1 MNKRWQP
8 GDPRSRPDDGPV
20 YRARRARP
28 RRLLPLRLLAALAAA
43 ALIGI
48 VSTPDQIRDLQS
60 RQAGDVA
67 PGTSSGTTAS
77 SAGSGASSSGR
88 PSTSASTGGGQAAA
102 PVPAALR
109 ANVDPSL
116 PVPSNLKTLGLS
128 STIRANWTPP
138 AADARVAF
146 QLVSIWDGSTLMG
159 EKVLTATANAAD
171 GNGLQ
176 PDHPYTVAVQSI
188 GSGGK
193 LSTPVAAAGATDR
206 QSGMR
211 NAVFFDNFE
220 EAAPGALDPNYFDVR
235 LRDGSTT
242 PDGVDDRARVFI
254 SEHHFHT
261 ELISG
266 EGDAAVM
273 IRPRGIFDFTK
284 RVGTFQ
290 FEVDMAGVQSIPGK
304 WFEVHLSRH
313 APTDPQFFG
322 LAIDENDTYPDDLAF
337 SVARPINAS
346 DPNHVQAAAISVN
359 SGGFQR
365 TFEGKSNNFTPK
377 NVRVPVVIEVSTTS
391 AEMFIN
397 GVSVVRA
404 TGFTLPFSKG
414 EWTIAQRAFYAPRS
428 PAFPAYLQL
437 IHWQTVQFD
446 GPDGSFSPI
455 RRTYL
460 APGCPGVKM
469 AFQFDCTNDA
479 NEAVTLNIA
488 DPVANISSARLL
500 FNPFDSGS
508 CDHGA
513 YTVNATVNGHAIAVP
528 TQPATPDGQ
537 GEHCYDHNLASVDV
551 PTSWLKQGANVVKV
565 GRQSDQ
571 LEIEAAFNTPRV
583 IAHPTVVPAAIIG
596 VTNDNLLTGRPSGA
610 NTVDLTTYLFSQGA
624 DVPIPFTVTNK
635 TGDITP
641 WLSIVTPTS
650 GTLRS
655 IATGGELVPITVR
668 IDFTKPTRAPGNVI
682 PGIIQVTGNVY
693 IAVGYDRTSATYQYG
708 VKTFTPLITEFDKSA
723 LPDYHGDGSPDPTP
737 TPTPK
742 STPTP
747 VPSATPS
754 SSPKPC
760 TP

>member
-8 GDPRSRPDDGPV
+8 GDPGPRPNDGPV
-20 YRARRARP
+20 FRARRPRP

-48 VSTPDQIRDLQS
+48 VSTPDQVRDLQT
-60 RQAGDVA
+60 RQAGDVGPA
-67 PGTSSGTTAS
+67 PGSSAPATSTSGSGSPSGQSSAAS
-77 SAGSGASSSGR
+77 SPAQT
-88 PSTSASTGGGQAAA
+88 PA

-116 PVPSNLKTLGLS
+116 PVPSGLKTLGLN
-128 STIRANWTPP
+128 STIRLNWTPP
-138 AADARVAF
+138 AADSRVAF
-146 QLVSIWDGSTLMG
+146 QLVSIWDGATLMG
-159 EKVLTATANAAD
+159 EKVLAATANAAD

-176 PDHPYTVAVQSI
+176 PDHAYTAVVQSI
-188 GSGGK
+188 GSSGK
-193 LSTPVAAAGATDR
+193 LSNPAAAAGATDR
-206 QSGMR
+206 QSAMR

-220 EAAPGALDPNYFDVR
+220 EASSGPLDPNYFDVR

-242 PDGVDDRARVFI
+242 PDGVDDRARVFV

-273 IRPRGIFDFTK
+273 IRPRGIFDFTN

-322 LAIDENDTYPDDLAF
+322 LAINENDTYPDDLAF

-346 DPNHVQAAAISVN
+346 DPNHAQAAAISVN

-365 TFEGKSNNFTPK
+365 TIEGKSDNFTPK
-377 NVRVPVVIEVSTTS
+377 NVRVPVVIKVSTTA

-397 GVSVVRA
+397 GVSAVRA
-404 TGFTLPFSKG
+404 TGFNLPFSKG

-446 GPDGSFSPI
+446 GPSGSFSPI

-460 APGCPGVKM
+460 GPGCQGVKL

-479 NEAVTLNIA
+479 NQAVTLNIA
-488 DPVANISSARLL
+488 DPVANMTSDRLL

-528 TQPATPDGQ
+528 TQPATPEGQ
-537 GEHCYDHNLASVDV
+537 GEHCYDHNLASVDI

-583 IAHPTVVPAAIIG
+583 IAHPAVVPGSIIS

-610 NTVDLTTYLFSQGA
+610 NTVDLTTYVFSQGA
-624 DVPIPFTVTNK
+624 DVPIPITVTNK

-641 WLSIVTPTS
+641 WLSIVSPTS
-650 GTLRS
+650 ATLRS

-668 IDFTKPTRAPGNVI
+668 VDFTKPTKAPGNVI

-693 IAVGYDRTSATYQYG
+693 IAVAYDRTSPTYQYG
-708 VKTFTPLITEFDKSA
+708 VKTFTPLMTEFNKA
-723 LPDYHGDGSPDPTP
+723 AIPDYHGDGTPEPTP

-747 VPSATPS
+747 TPVPSASP
-754 SSPKPC
+754 SPKPC